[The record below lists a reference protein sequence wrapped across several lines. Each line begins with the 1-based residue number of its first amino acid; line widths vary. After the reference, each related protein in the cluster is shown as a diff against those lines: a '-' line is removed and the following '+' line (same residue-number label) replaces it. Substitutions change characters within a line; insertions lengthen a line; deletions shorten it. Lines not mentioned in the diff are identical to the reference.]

1 MNFIE
6 LAKMLAEADE
16 AECFKVIS
24 YALVRLD
31 YLKGRQEL
39 KETGYV
45 AN

>member
-6 LAKMLAEADE
+6 LAKMLAGADE

-31 YLKGRQEL
+31 YLKGRKQIQ
-39 KETGYV
+39 ETGYV
-45 AN
+45 EN